1 MKFLARLVQ
10 FLLAAA
16 LCLALAPVRAAPLA
30 TTVIAVKPSIVG
42 IATLQRTRS
51 PPVQFL
57 ATGFVV
63 GDGLSVITAAHAV
76 PLLLDSARMEVLG
89 IITGQGEQLDF
100 RPITVK
106 NIDREH
112 DLAHLRLMGA
122 PLPALRVAEN
132 DNAAEGQALAFTG
145 FPLGMALG
153 MVPVTHRATLAAIT
167 PATQPPF
174 RSRQLDAKT
183 IRRLQ
188 KPFSLFQLDGT
199 AYPGNSGSPLYDPD
213 TGIVHGVVNATVL
226 KGAKE
231 NAISQPSGITYAVP
245 ARYLRELIDRI

>member
-16 LCLALAPVRAAPLA
+16 LCLAAGSMRAGPLA
-30 TTVIAVKPSIVG
+30 TTVAAVKPSVVG
-42 IATLQRTRS
+42 IGTLQRTRS

-57 ATGFVV
+57 ATGFIV

-100 RPITVK
+100 RPVTVK

-167 PATQPPF
+167 PVTQPPF
-174 RSRQLDAKT
+174 RSRQLDAQT

-213 TGIVHGVVNATVL
+213 TGTVHGVVNATAL